1 MRWSKKGYRI
11 FCLSLAGLLNSKLL
25 LRKANAEV
33 TSMKKSSTMEQ
44 SRNIP
49 KSIDE
54 YIAQF
59 PQEIQEIL
67 NKLRQVIKESAP
79 NTEEKI
85 SYGMPTFVLNGN
97 LVHFAAYKNHIGFYP
112 TSSGINTFKQE
123 LSGYKT
129 SKGAVQFPIGKNIPY
144 ELVSKIVKFRVSE
157 NKKKAEKKIKK
168 NK

>member
-1 MRWSKKGYRI
+1 M
-11 FCLSLAGLLNSKLL
+11 
-25 LRKANAEV
+25 RKANAEV
-33 TSMKKSSTMEQ
+33 SYMKKSSTMEQ
-44 SRNIP
+44 SDNIP

-85 SYGMPTFVLNGN
+85 SYGMPTFALNGN

-112 TSSGINTFKQE
+112 TSNGITTFKQE

-129 SKGAVQFPIGKNIPY
+129 SKGAVQFPIGKTIPY

-157 NKKKAEKKIKK
+157 NKSKAERKIKK
-168 NK
+168 NN